1 MCNIVF
7 IVVVMKKRKV
17 VSVSLQFKMCSTA
30 DAEHISVISIS
41 NRCSAMSCNIYV
53 GQMPTRYGIMLKNSR
68 VQGGGLRQP
77 LPVVSIPLVLGTDG
91 LLTDN

>member
-68 VQGGGLRQP
+68 VRGEGAETAPSCCQYSSGFR
-77 LPVVSIPLVLGTDG
+77 DRRFA
-91 LLTDN
+91 NR